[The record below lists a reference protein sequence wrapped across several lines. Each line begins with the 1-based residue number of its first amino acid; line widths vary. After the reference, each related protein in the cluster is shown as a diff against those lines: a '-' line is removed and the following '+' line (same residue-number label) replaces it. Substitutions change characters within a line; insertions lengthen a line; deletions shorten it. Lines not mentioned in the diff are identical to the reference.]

1 MKIYPL
7 TTSQLTDLNA
17 GELIDRYIKDMINQG
32 IVITTDSEV
41 QELHDVDSLL
51 FKVGF
56 GKPKF

>member
-32 IVITTDSEV
+32 IVITTDPEV
-41 QELHDVDSLL
+41 QELYDKLQQSVFCQILT
-51 FKVGF
+51 
-56 GKPKF
+56 